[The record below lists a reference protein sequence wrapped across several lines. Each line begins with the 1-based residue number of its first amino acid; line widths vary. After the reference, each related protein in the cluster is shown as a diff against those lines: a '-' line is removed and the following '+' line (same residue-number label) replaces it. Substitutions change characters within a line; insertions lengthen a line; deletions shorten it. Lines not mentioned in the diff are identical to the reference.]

1 VRAAAI
7 FGPAASKKDL
17 APFQSGDVAFGGADS
32 IAGSDA
38 ALVFGGDGTVHRFLP
53 ELLENNV
60 PLLAVPTGS
69 GNDFHREI
77 GTGTRALALEAWQGF
92 LAGKPPRPIDL
103 GVITDAQGARI
114 VYCCVAGL
122 GLDSDANVRANAM
135 PSWLKRHGGYVVA
148 GLHSVLAY
156 QPQRVRVTALGPAG
170 EENTIDAVATMVA
183 IGNSPAY
190 GDGLRITPRAVF
202 DDGRLDVC
210 FVGAISKPRL
220 LRVFPTIF
228 RGTHTELKEV
238 EYFQTG
244 HLRIETE
251 TPMRIHADGE
261 HACYTPVEIGVLPKA
276 LQVIVP

>member
-7 FGPAASKKDL
+7 FGPAASKQDL
-17 APFQSGDVAFGGADS
+17 TPFHSTGVEFSDV
-32 IAGSDA
+32 IAGVDA

-53 ELLENNV
+53 ELLESNV

-77 GTGTRALALEAWQGF
+77 GTGTRALALQAWQGF
-92 LAGKPPRPIDL
+92 LAGKPPRAIDL
-103 GVITDAQGARI
+103 GVITGAQGERI
-114 VYCCVAGL
+114 VFCCVAGL
-122 GLDSDANVRANAM
+122 GLDSDANLRANAM

-148 GLHSVLAY
+148 GLQSVFEY
-156 QPQRVRVTALGPAG
+156 KPQRVRVAADGKTLDAL
-170 EENTIDAVATMVA
+170 ATMVA
-183 IGNSPAY
+183 IGNAPAY

-202 DDGRLDVC
+202 DDGKLDVC
-210 FVGAISKPRL
+210 FVRELSKAKIL
-220 LRVFPTIF
+220 HVFPRIF

-238 EYFQTG
+238 EYFQTP
-244 HLRIETE
+244 HLRIETD

-261 HACYTPVEIGVLPKA
+261 HAGYTPVEFSVLQKA